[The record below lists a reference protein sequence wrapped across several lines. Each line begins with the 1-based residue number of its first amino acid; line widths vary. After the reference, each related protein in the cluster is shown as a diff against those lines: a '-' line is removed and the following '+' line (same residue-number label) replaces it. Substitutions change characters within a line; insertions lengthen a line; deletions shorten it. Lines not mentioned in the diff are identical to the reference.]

1 MFVPVLF
8 NSGPKYALLLL
19 KDKGLNDEKRNDKPV

>member
-1 MFVPVLF
+1 MFF
-8 NSGPKYALLLL
+8 FIIFGPIYALLIL